1 MKKKNI
7 TVVVINYVSLILILV
22 IFYAVKVLDC
32 NKLFL
37 ILEII
42 PLIIMRISFNIAY
55 HKTGLWKFIHKSQK
69 TLDERE
75 SQILYK
81 SIRMSYNIF
90 VILCL
95 SLILIFAVAER
106 NPIDVVMVVCLG
118 YLSHTLPAAV
128 IVFSGEE
135 I

>member
-7 TVVVINYVSLILILV
+7 SAVIINYVSLMFMLV
-22 IFYAVKVLDC
+22 IFYAVKVLGC

-55 HKTGLWKFIHKSQK
+55 HKSGLWKFIHKSQK

-75 SQILYK
+75 SQILHK

-95 SLILIFAVAER
+95 SLILIYAIAER
-106 NPIDVVMVVCLG
+106 NPIDIVLAVSLG
-118 YLSHTLPAAV
+118 YISHTLPAAV
-128 IVFSGEE
+128 IAFSGEE

>member
-7 TVVVINYVSLILILV
+7 SAVIINYVSLMFMLV
-22 IFYAVKVLDC
+22 IFYAVKVLGC

-55 HKTGLWKFIHKSQK
+55 HKSGLWKFIHKSQK

-75 SQILYK
+75 SQILHK

-95 SLILIFAVAER
+95 SLILIYAIVER
-106 NPIDVVMVVCLG
+106 NPIDIVLAVSLG
-118 YLSHTLPAAV
+118 YISHTLPAAV
-128 IVFSGEE
+128 IAFSGEE

>member
-7 TVVVINYVSLILILV
+7 TAVVINYISLMFVLI
-22 IFYAVKVLDC
+22 IFYVVKVLDC
-32 NKLFL
+32 SKFYLF
-37 ILEII
+37 LEII

-55 HKTGLWKFIHKSQK
+55 HKSGLWKFIHKSQK

-75 SQILYK
+75 SQILYR

-95 SLILIFAVAER
+95 MMILIFAVLEGS
-106 NPIDVVMVVCLG
+106 PIDVVLVVSFG
-118 YLSHTLPAAV
+118 YISHTLPAAV
-128 IVFSGEE
+128 IVFSEEE